1 MANIIYDI
9 LMGGLSGLTEYLSA
23 HVLMCLVPAFF
34 LAGAIAALVPKEA
47 VTKYLGPDTPK
58 RKSYPLAAIAG
69 LLIAVC
75 SCTILPLFA
84 GIWKRGAGLGP
95 AITFLFAGPAIN
107 LLAIVYTGQLIGMDF
122 AIARAVLAILFAIL
136 IGLIMARIFGE
147 KEGKEVNKGYYDKG
161 KENNVDFDADDE
173 QAKKAYNKR
182 ILMFFC
188 LLVAILLVGT
198 APMAIFL
205 KIVILLTLIGVLF
218 VFIKSTFSKSETKS
232 WLNETYFFIKM
243 IFPFLIVGVF
253 VAGMASVLI
262 PPEIVGTHLGSN
274 TVLANV
280 FGVGFGIFMYFP
292 TLVEVPIAAMFLEKG
307 MHAGPLLAYLLA
319 DPELSIQSIL
329 VTRKIMGNKR
339 NLVYVGLV
347 ALFCTIAGLIFG
359 FFVDW
364 WGL

>member
-9 LMGGLSGLTEYLSA
+9 LIGGLSGLTEYLSA

-34 LAGAIAALVPKEA
+34 LAGAIVALIPKESI
-47 VTKYLGPDTPK
+47 TKYLGPDTPK
-58 RKSYPLAAIAG
+58 HISYPLAAIAG

-84 GIWKRGAGLGP
+84 GIWKLGAGLGP

-107 LLAIVYTGQLIGMDF
+107 LLAIVYTGQLIGMDI
-122 AIARAVLAILFAIL
+122 AVARAVLAILFAIL
-136 IGLIMARIFGE
+136 IGLIMARMFGE
-147 KEGKEVNKGYYDKG
+147 KEGKGINKDYYGKG
-161 KENNVDFDADDE
+161 AGEELKIDMDNED
-173 QAKKAYNKR
+173 AKKAYNRR
-182 ILMFFC
+182 ILTFFG
-188 LLVAILLVGT
+188 LLVAILLIGT
-198 APMAIFL
+198 APMDIFL
-205 KIVILLTLIGVLF
+205 KTLIILIIIEILVM
-218 VFIKSTFSKSETKS
+218 FIKCTFSSNETKG
-232 WLNETYFFIKM
+232 WLTETYFFVKM
-243 IFPFLIVGVF
+243 IFPLLIVGVF
-253 VAGMASVLI
+253 IAGMISVLI
-262 PPEIVGTHLGSN
+262 PPEIVGEHLGSN
-274 TVLANV
+274 TVQANG

-292 TLVEVPIAAMFLEKG
+292 TLVEVPIASMFLSLG
-307 MHAGPLLAYLLA
+307 MHKGPLLAYLLA

-347 ALFCTIAGLIFG
+347 ALFCTLAGLIFG